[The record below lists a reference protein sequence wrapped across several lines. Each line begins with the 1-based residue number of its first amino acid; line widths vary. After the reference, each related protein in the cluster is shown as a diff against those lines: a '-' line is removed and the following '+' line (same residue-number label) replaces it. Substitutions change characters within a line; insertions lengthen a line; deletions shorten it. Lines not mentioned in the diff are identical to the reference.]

1 MEIMDKEKTS
11 TPIYIACVTFASVA
25 FAFLLAPQL
34 LSAQGQATE
43 TFFEAAVREASEGGQ
58 QQQQPSAVQGQA
70 TETFFEA
77 AVREASEGGQQPSP
91 VEEQPSP
98 VEEQP
103 SPVEEQPS
111 PVEEQPSPVE
121 EQPSPVEEQEE
132 TEPTNPF
139 EQLGEAISRLFGG
152 GN

>member
-34 LSAQGQATE
+34 LSA
-43 TFFEAAVREASEGGQ
+43 
-58 QQQQPSAVQGQA
+58 QGQA